1 MATEQHEMRLRER
14 VLPHT
19 SDRDGHL
26 EDQTLDLDARTMQIM
41 GKRQELRVGS
51 SLQPQE
57 VLALD
62 ALMLR
67 LHQRTFGSV
76 SITSFATTVLVSWP
90 AIATLLILSLLRL
103 SETDHRHH

>member
-1 MATEQHEMRLRER
+1 MATKQHESRLRER

-57 VLALD
+57 EIALD
-62 ALMLR
+62 ALML
-67 LHQRTFGSV
+67 
-76 SITSFATTVLVSWP
+76 
-90 AIATLLILSLLRL
+90 
-103 SETDHRHH
+103 